1 MLRAVSVSDGTKLA
15 EYRLDSPPV
24 FDGMIAAGAR
34 LYLSLKNGT
43 VLCMGPDRFD
53 DRSVSAQDQ
62 HSGKP

>member
-34 LYLSLKNGT
+34 
-43 VLCMGPDRFD
+43 FD
-53 DRSVSAQDQ
+53 C
-62 HSGKP
+62 G